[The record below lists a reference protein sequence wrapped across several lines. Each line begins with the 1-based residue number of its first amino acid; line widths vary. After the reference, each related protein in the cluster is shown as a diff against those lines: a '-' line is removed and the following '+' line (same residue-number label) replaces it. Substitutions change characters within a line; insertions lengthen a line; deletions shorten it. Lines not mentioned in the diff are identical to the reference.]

1 MIMMVLK
8 IIYSNL
14 TNLIFISY
22 TKTYLIYIYI
32 NDLTV
37 IRNDFNYI
45 PYIVRALAEIILWQ
59 IYLFLL
65 PCLSHIL
72 CE

>member
-22 TKTYLIYIYI
+22 TKTYLIYIYY
-32 NDLTV
+32 DLTV
-37 IRNDFNYI
+37 IRNDFNYEV
-45 PYIVRALAEIILWQ
+45 YT
-59 IYLFLL
+59 IYCSCTRRNYFVANLFL
-65 PCLSHIL
+65 STTMS
-72 CE
+72 